1 MASLWN
7 FVARFTS
14 RRRQE
19 PQQRLQAP
27 DDEQQD
33 DASLLGAN
41 AVSDDG
47 AAVSDLPQAGLIA
60 GEAAKAVAAVDL
72 AVGPWAAQATD
83 FAAPSVSFHDDVVAA
98 ERRRGKNKTD
108 ESVARRQ
115 LANAVTVIPLA
126 ITL

>member
-60 GEAAKAVAAVDL
+60 G
-72 AVGPWAAQATD
+72 
-83 FAAPSVSFHDDVVAA
+83 
-98 ERRRGKNKTD
+98 RRRKRSPQSTSRWDPGRHRLRILLLLPCRFTTMLSLQS
-108 ESVARRQ
+108 EGEARTRPMNQ
-115 LANAVTVIPLA
+115 SPDASLR
-126 ITL
+126 TLSP